1 MNEIV
6 KDAFELCEP
15 AFQGKCNDM
24 SKRKIKGKSKGKS
37 TETSLSSL
45 FQSLDTIDCKA
56 LHYFWFNWIHWF
68 NYLVE
73 LMYFLAVNPSYN

>member
-37 TETSLSSL
+37 TETSLADL
-45 FQSLDTIDCKA
+45 IQSLPNIEGKA
-56 LHYFWFNWIHWF
+56 LH
-68 NYLVE
+68 
-73 LMYFLAVNPSYN
+73 SS